1 MVSAFEASP
10 DLPLAASPARCAGGR
25 RSGRWR
31 VSAGDVSAALLV
43 VDRESFPYVDLR
55 ADDHAQPIAELARL
69 WSKYEP
75 EADAYVI
82 RAVDPEAAV
91 PPPGMKLRA

>member
-1 MVSAFEASP
+1 MT
-10 DLPLAASPARCAGGR
+10 
-25 RSGRWR
+25 
-31 VSAGDVSAALLV
+31 SAALLV

-69 WSKYEP
+69 WTKYEP
-75 EADAYVI
+75 EAEAYVI

-91 PPPGMKLRA
+91 PPPGNEAQGDLIL